1 MDYKEIYKKWLE
13 DDRFDDETKKDLL
26 SIKDDDEEIKDR
38 FHQSLKFGT
47 AGLRGKL
54 GAGTNRMNVYNVAQA
69 TQGFADTIA
78 EAGDEAKKKGVAIAY
93 DVRHKSEEFAKVT
106 AEVFAANGIKVYIHK
121 EIQPTPVCSYTIR
134 KLGNVAGVMVTA
146 SHNPREYNGYKA
158 YNHEGSQIL
167 DETADKILGH
177 IAEHPDFFEIPRM
190 DFDKALEEGIVEY
203 VDDQLIEDYIKEVKA
218 CTINDEA
225 IDKNINVVYTPLNGC
240 GNKLVRR
247 ILDERRFKN
256 VHIVKEQENPDPDFT
271 TVGYPNP
278 EDPKAFKYSETLGK
292 EVGADLLL
300 ATDPDSDRCAVEI
313 RDKDGEYKF
322 LTGNL
327 IGSLLANYILEAL
340 AAKGQLPENGA
351 VVKSLVS
358 TDLVKPIANKY
369 GVRVYDVLTGF
380 KNIYAVANELDENE
394 SGKFIFGFEE
404 SIGYNYKDFVRDK
417 DAVNSAMMITEMAAY
432 YKERNK
438 SLLDVIED
446 LFKEFGYYSNDVISI
461 VLEGLDGQERISRI
475 MSKVRNNPIKELCG
489 LKVKTIIDYQK
500 DETGLPKSNVLKYY
514 LEDNSWFALRPS
526 GTEPKIK
533 LYINAIG
540 ESSSKSQEKLKG
552 INDFMQEVI
561 NSIE

>member
-1 MDYKEIYKKWLE
+1 MDYKETYKKWLE
-13 DDRFDDETKKDLL
+13 DDRFDEATKKDLL
-26 SIKDDDEEIKDR
+26 SIKDDEEEIKDR

-54 GAGTNRMNVYNVAQA
+54 GAGTNRMNIYNVAQA

-78 EAGDEAKKKGVAIAY
+78 EGGEEAKKKGVAIAY
-93 DVRHKSEEFAKVT
+93 DVRHMSKEFARIA

-177 IAEHPDFFEIPRM
+177 IAEHPDFFEIPRI
-190 DFDKALEEGIVEY
+190 DFEEGLKDGIIEY
-203 VDDQLIEDYIKEVKA
+203 VNDQLIEDYIKEVKC
-218 CTINDEA
+218 CTINDEG
-225 IDKNINVVYTPLNGC
+225 IDKDIKVVYTPLNGC

-247 ILDERRFKN
+247 ILDEREFKN
-256 VHIVKEQENPDPDFT
+256 IYIVKEQENPDPDFT

-278 EDPKAFKYSETLGK
+278 EDPKAFKYSENLGK
-292 EVGADLLL
+292 EVGAELLL
-300 ATDPDSDRCAVEI
+300 ATDPDSDRCAVEV
-313 RDKDGEYKF
+313 RDENGKYQF

-327 IGSLLANYILEAL
+327 IGSLLTNYILEAL
-340 AAKGQLPENGA
+340 DAKGQLPKNGA
-351 VVKSLVS
+351 IVKSLVS

-369 GVRVYDVLTGF
+369 GVRVFDVLTGF
-380 KNIYAVANELDENE
+380 KNIYAVANELEEKN

-432 YKERNK
+432 YKSQGK
-438 SLLDVIED
+438 SLLDVINS
-446 LFKEFGYYSNDVISI
+446 LFDQYGYYSNEVVSI

-475 MSKVRNNPIKELCG
+475 MTQVRNNPIKQVCG
-489 LKVKTIIDYQK
+489 LDVKNIIDYQN
-500 DETGLPKSNVLKYY
+500 DNTGLPKSNVLKYY
-514 LEDNSWFALRPS
+514 LEDDSWFAIRPS

-533 LYINAIG
+533 IYINAIG
-540 ESSSKSQEKLKG
+540 KDIEESKDKLVK
-552 INDFMQEVI
+552 INKFMQDIIDSVE
-561 NSIE
+561 

>member
-1 MDYKEIYKKWLE
+1 MDYKDTYKKWLE
-13 DDRFDDETKKDLL
+13 DDRFDEETKKDLL
-26 SIKDDDEEIKDR
+26 SIKDDEEEIKDR

-54 GAGTNRMNVYNVAQA
+54 GAGTNRMNIYNVAQA

-78 EAGDEAKKKGVAIAY
+78 EGGEEAKNKGVAIAY
-93 DVRHKSEEFAKVT
+93 DVRHMSEEFAKIA

-177 IAEHPDFFEIPRM
+177 IAEHPDFFEIPRT
-190 DFDKALEEGIVEY
+190 DFEKGLKDGIIEY
-203 VDDQLIEDYIKEVKA
+203 VDDKLIEDYIKEILD
-218 CTINDEA
+218 CTINDEG
-225 IDKNINVVYTPLNGC
+225 IDKDINVVYTPLNGA

-247 ILDERRFKN
+247 ILDERGFKN
-256 VHIVKEQENPDPDFT
+256 INVVKEQENPDPDFT

-278 EDPKAFKYSETLGK
+278 EDPKAFKYSENLGK

-300 ATDPDSDRCAVEI
+300 ATDPDSDRCAVEV
-313 RDKDGEYKF
+313 RDKDGNYKF

-327 IGSLLANYILEAL
+327 IGSLLTNYILGAL
-340 AAKGQLPENGA
+340 KENGELPEKAA

-369 GVRVYDVLTGF
+369 GVKVYDVLTGF
-380 KNIYAVANELDENE
+380 KNIYAVANELDEND
-394 SGKFIFGFEE
+394 SGKFVFGFEE

-432 YKERNK
+432 YKSQGK
-438 SLLDVIED
+438 SLLDVIDE
-446 LFKEFGYYSNDVISI
+446 LFNEYGYYSNEVVSI

-475 MSKVRNNPIKELCG
+475 MTQVRNNPIKEVCDY
-489 LKVKTIIDYQK
+489 KVKNIIDYQN
-500 DETGLPKSNVLKYY
+500 DDTGLPKSNVLKYY
-514 LEDNSWFALRPS
+514 LEDDSWFAIRPS

-533 LYINAIG
+533 IYINAIG
-540 ESSSKSQEKLKG
+540 KYMDESKDKLVK
-552 INDFMQEVI
+552 INKFMQDI
-561 NSIE
+561 IDSIE

>member
-1 MDYKEIYKKWLE
+1 MDYKDTYKKWLE
-13 DDRFDDETKKDLL
+13 DDRFDEETKKDLL
-26 SIKDDDEEIKDR
+26 SIKDDEEEIKDR

-54 GAGTNRMNVYNVAQA
+54 GAGTNRMNIYNVAQA

-78 EAGDEAKKKGVAIAY
+78 EGGEEAKNKGVAIAY
-93 DVRHKSEEFAKVT
+93 DVRHMSEEFAKIA

-177 IAEHPDFFEIPRM
+177 IAEHPDFFEIPRI
-190 DFDKALEEGIVEY
+190 DFEEGLKDGIIEY
-203 VDDQLIEDYIKEVKA
+203 VDDELIEDYINEILD
-218 CTINDEA
+218 CTINDEG
-225 IDKNINVVYTPLNGC
+225 IDKDINVVYTPLNGA

-247 ILDERRFKN
+247 ILDERGFKN
-256 VHIVKEQENPDPDFT
+256 INVVKEQENPDPDFT

-278 EDPKAFKYSETLGK
+278 EDPKAFKYSENLGK

-300 ATDPDSDRCAVEI
+300 ATDPDSDRCAVEV
-313 RDKDGEYKF
+313 RDKDGNYKF

-327 IGSLLANYILEAL
+327 IGSLLTNYILGAL
-340 AAKGQLPENGA
+340 KDNGELPENAA

-369 GVRVYDVLTGF
+369 GVKVYDVLTGF
-380 KNIYAVANELDENE
+380 KNIYAVANELDEND
-394 SGKFIFGFEE
+394 SGKFVFGFEE

-432 YKERNK
+432 YKSQGK
-438 SLLDVIED
+438 SLLDVIDE
-446 LFKEFGYYSNDVISI
+446 LFNEYGYYSNEVVSI

-475 MSKVRNNPIKELCG
+475 MTQVRNNPIKEVCDY
-489 LKVKTIIDYQK
+489 KVKNIIDYQN
-500 DETGLPKSNVLKYY
+500 DDTGLPKSNVLKYY
-514 LEDNSWFALRPS
+514 LEDDSWFAIRPS

-533 LYINAIG
+533 IYINAIG
-540 ESSSKSQEKLKG
+540 NDMDESKDKLVK
-552 INDFMQEVI
+552 INKFMQDI
-561 NSIE
+561 IDSIE

>member
-247 ILDERRFKN
+247 ILDERGFKN

-489 LKVKTIIDYQK
+489 LKVKTIVDYQK

-540 ESSSKSQEKLKG
+540 ESSGKSQEKLKG

>member
-93 DVRHKSEEFAKVT
+93 DVRHKSKEFAKVT

-247 ILDERRFKN
+247 ILDERGFKN

-432 YKERNK
+432 YKESNK

-489 LKVKTIIDYQK
+489 LKVKTIVDYQK

>member
-1 MDYKEIYKKWLE
+1 MDYKDTYKKWLE
-13 DDRFDDETKKDLL
+13 DDRFDEETKKDLL
-26 SIKDDDEEIKDR
+26 SIKDDEEEIKDR

-54 GAGTNRMNVYNVAQA
+54 GAGTNRMNIYNVAQA

-78 EAGDEAKKKGVAIAY
+78 EGGEEAKNKGVAIAY
-93 DVRHKSEEFAKVT
+93 DVRHMSEEFAKIA

-177 IAEHPDFFEIPRM
+177 IAEHPDFFEIPRI
-190 DFDKALEEGIVEY
+190 DFEEGLKDGIIEY
-203 VDDQLIEDYIKEVKA
+203 VDDQLIEDYIKEILD
-218 CTINDEA
+218 CTINDEG
-225 IDKNINVVYTPLNGC
+225 IDKDINVVYTPLNGA

-247 ILDERRFKN
+247 ILDERGFKN
-256 VHIVKEQENPDPDFT
+256 INVVKEQENPDPDFT

-278 EDPKAFKYSETLGK
+278 EDPKAFKYSENLGK

-300 ATDPDSDRCAVEI
+300 ATDPDSDRCAVEV
-313 RDKDGEYKF
+313 RDKDGNYKF

-327 IGSLLANYILEAL
+327 IGSLLTNYILGAL
-340 AAKGQLPENGA
+340 KDNGELPENAA

-369 GVRVYDVLTGF
+369 GVKVYDVLTGF
-380 KNIYAVANELDENE
+380 KNIYAVANELDENK
-394 SGKFIFGFEE
+394 SGKFVFGFEE

-432 YKERNK
+432 YKSQGK
-438 SLLDVIED
+438 SLLDVIDE
-446 LFKEFGYYSNDVISI
+446 LFNEYGYYSNEVVSI

-475 MSKVRNNPIKELCG
+475 MTQVRNNPIKEVCDY
-489 LKVKTIIDYQK
+489 KVKNIIDYQNE
-500 DETGLPKSNVLKYY
+500 DTGLPKSNVLKYY
-514 LEDNSWFALRPS
+514 LEDDSWFAIRPS

-533 LYINAIG
+533 IYINAIG
-540 ESSSKSQEKLKG
+540 KDMDESKDKLVK
-552 INDFMQEVI
+552 INKFMQDI
-561 NSIE
+561 IDSIE

>member
-190 DFDKALEEGIVEY
+190 DFDKALKEGIVEY

-247 ILDERRFKN
+247 ILDERGFKN

-313 RDKDGEYKF
+313 RDKDSEYKF

-540 ESSSKSQEKLKG
+540 ESSGKSQEKLKG

>member
-13 DDRFDDETKKDLL
+13 DDRFDDETKQDLL

-190 DFDKALEEGIVEY
+190 DFDKALKEGIVEY
-203 VDDQLIEDYIKEVKA
+203 VDDQLIEDYIKEVKV

-247 ILDERRFKN
+247 ILDERGFKN

-540 ESSSKSQEKLKG
+540 ESSGKSQEKLKG